1 MDLSSC
7 DGKPL
12 ASSGN
17 NTENCSIHQGK
28 ILLVEPFYG
37 GSHKQLVDLLIK
49 EVPECQLYSLPAK
62 KWHWRMRTSALYFY
76 QNIPRACKSTCKVLF
91 ASSVLNLA
99 ELVALR
105 PDLVHLKKILYF
117 HENQLIYPVRKQ
129 QERDFQYGYNQILS
143 CLVADVVV
151 FNSQFNM
158 ESFLSSIK
166 SFLKQMPD
174 NRPKELDQVIR
185 PKCRVVYF
193 PLMEPEVD
201 IEEYSGAKGDE
212 LVQPME
218 SKVSRPLHI
227 VWAHRWEH
235 DKGPELFFQTLYQ
248 LAELGLHFKVSVL
261 GETFSEVPGVFEEA
275 WTRIHDHIVHWGY
288 QESRQEYISILKAVD
303 VAVSTAEH
311 EFFGVSM
318 LEAVQYG
325 CYPLC
330 PNKLVYPE
338 IFPSQY
344 LYSTPQQLSKKLRYF
359 CRNPNKV
366 RFHKVAV
373 DYDRFT
379 WEKVK
384 DSFYK
389 LLSPVDQ
396 HVNETRCLSCD
407 SLESLN
413 HQTLGDPYYSEK

>member
-1 MDLSSC
+1 
-7 DGKPL
+7 
-12 ASSGN
+12 
-17 NTENCSIHQGK
+17 
-28 ILLVEPFYG
+28 
-37 GSHKQLVDLLIK
+37 
-49 EVPECQLYSLPAK
+49 
-62 KWHWRMRTSALYFY
+62 
-76 QNIPRACKSTCKVLF
+76 
-91 ASSVLNLA
+91 
-99 ELVALR
+99 
-105 PDLVHLKKILYF
+105 
-117 HENQLIYPVRKQ
+117 
-129 QERDFQYGYNQILS
+129 
-143 CLVADVVV
+143 
-151 FNSQFNM
+151 
-158 ESFLSSIK
+158 
-166 SFLKQMPD
+166 MPD

-288 QESRQEYISILKAVD
+288 QESRQEYISILKAAD

>member
-1 MDLSSC
+1 MELSSC
-7 DGKPL
+7 DGKPSDL
-12 ASSGN
+12 SGN
-17 NTENCSIHQGK
+17 DNTENCDVHQG
-28 ILLVEPFYG
+28 IVLLIEPFYG

-49 EVPECQLYSLPAK
+49 EVPGCKLYSLPAK

-76 QNIPRACKSTCKVLF
+76 QNIPAACNSTYKVLF

-99 ELVALR
+99 ELMALR
-105 PDLVHLKKILYF
+105 PDLTQLKKVLYF

-166 SFLKQMPD
+166 SFLKLMPD
-174 NRPKELDQVIR
+174 NRPKELDQIIR
-185 PKCRVVYF
+185 PKCRVVHF
-193 PLMEPEVD
+193 PLMEPEMGTAEYKDAKDEELDQPVD
-201 IEEYSGAKGDE
+201 ST
-212 LVQPME
+212 
-218 SKVSRPLHI
+218 VSRPLHV

-235 DKGPELFFQTLYQ
+235 DKGPELFFRTLYQ
-248 LAELGLHFKVSVL
+248 LAEQGLDFKVSVL
-261 GETFSEVPGVFEEA
+261 GETFSEAPGIFEEA
-275 WTRIHDHIVHWGY
+275 CRRIHDHILHWGY
-288 QESRQEYISILKAVD
+288 QESRKVYISILKAAD

-338 IFPSQY
+338 IFPSEY

-359 CRNPNKV
+359 CRNPRHV
-366 RFHKVAV
+366 RSHKVAV
-373 DYDRFT
+373 DCERFT
-379 WEKVK
+379 WGKLK
-384 DSFYK
+384 DSFCD

-396 HVNETRCLSCD
+396 HVNE
-407 SLESLN
+407 N
-413 HQTLGDPYYSEK
+413 